1 MAKIG
6 LFTGSFDPVTN
17 GHLDIITRASRLFD
31 TLYIGIFYNKDKK
44 GLFTI
49 DERKQMLEEALA
61 QLPNVKVITARDSLA
76 VDIARRLEVGHLV
89 RGIRNSKD
97 LDYEADLAFYNHHL
111 ATEIE
116 SVFLLSSPE
125 LVHVSSSRVRELMY
139 FHSDISAFVPESVV
153 KKVEEKY
160 DNLKKI

>member
-31 TLYIGIFYNKDKK
+31 TLYVGIFYNKDKK

-49 DERKQMLEEALA
+49 DERKQMLEDSLA
-61 QLPNVKVITARDSLA
+61 QLPNVKVITARNSLA
-76 VDIARRLEVGHLV
+76 VDIARRLEVGYLV

-139 FHSDISAFVPESVV
+139 FHSDISTFVPESVV

>member
-31 TLYIGIFYNKDKK
+31 TLYVGIFYNKDKK

-49 DERKQMLEEALA
+49 EERKQMLEDSLA

-76 VDIARRLEVGHLV
+76 VDIARRLEVGYLL